1 MAIVFSIVLGLV
13 IYLTTYSN
21 RAPSLAVFSIFQV
34 TSFAMSIVWV
44 YMIANIIVDLLVL
57 LGMLTGINVAILGL
71 TVLSWGNSVGDAF
84 ASVSISKKGFG
95 EMALTGCI
103 AGPVFNLM
111 LGLGLITVKCN
122 LLLDGGIPFTYDDE
136 SGLLTFCIIIASILI
151 LSTMVWMT
159 VSNKFKLVNRHA
171 NVLILLYAAVIIL
184 IGSIAF
190 EF

>member
-1 MAIVFSIVLGLV
+1 M
-13 IYLTTYSN
+13 
-21 RAPSLAVFSIFQV
+21 
-34 TSFAMSIVWV
+34 MSIVWV

-57 LGMLTGINVAILGL
+57 LGMQTGINVAILGL

-122 LLLDGGIPFTYDDE
+122 LLLEGGIPFTHDDE

-151 LSTMVWMT
+151 LATMVWMT
-159 VSNKFKLVNRHA
+159 FSNKFKLVTWHA
-171 NVLILLYAAVIIL
+171 NILILLYAAVIIM